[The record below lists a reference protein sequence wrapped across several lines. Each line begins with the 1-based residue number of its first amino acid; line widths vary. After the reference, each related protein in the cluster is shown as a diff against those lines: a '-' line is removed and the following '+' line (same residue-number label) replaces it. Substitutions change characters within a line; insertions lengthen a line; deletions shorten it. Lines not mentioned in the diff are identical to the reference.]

1 MTKAVNRK
9 IYLTLMTAL
18 TVSGFIVIC
27 TLGQSLHRQKVASRI
42 SFSTP
47 EIMPAEIVVRE
58 YNGRIGVFKGDSAS
72 PYRVIDYDVSLLFD
86 LDREQLSEGVVM
98 ENDETLRRFIEDI
111 AT

>member
-1 MTKAVNRK
+1 MARAIDRR
-9 IYLTLMTAL
+9 IYLILMTAL

-42 SFSTP
+42 SFSAP
-47 EIMPAEIVVRE
+47 ELLPAEIIVKE
-58 YNGRIGVFKGDSAS
+58 YNGRIGVFKGESTA
-72 PYRVIDYDVSLLFD
+72 PYRVIDYDISLLSD
-86 LDREQLSEGVVM
+86 LDREQLREGVVM